1 MMKPKRFWSCSG
13 AAAAF
18 CLVSM
23 VADAGLVSTDQ
34 ALGQAAADRD
44 RTRVQEFLDRKDAS
58 EKLQS
63 MGLDKEVVKQRV
75 AGLSGPEVHELAR
88 QFDALPAGGNVS
100 ERNLIA
106 ILLIVLL
113 VVLLI

>member
-1 MMKPKRFWSCSG
+1 MKPKRFWSFSG
-13 AAAAF
+13 AAVTF

-23 VADAGLVSTDQ
+23 AAGADLVSTDQ
-34 ALGQAAADRD
+34 ALGQATADRD
-44 RTRVQEFLDRKDAS
+44 RARIQEFLDRKDAS

-75 AGLSGPEVHELAR
+75 AGLSGQEVHELAR
-88 QFDALPAGGNVS
+88 KFDALPAGGNVS
-100 ERNLIA
+100 DRNLIA